1 MPLTVSKWG
10 NSSAIRLPKQLVE
23 EMDLSINDQLDYHVS
38 GNQLIIERRT
48 EVPYLTVDDLFK
60 DYDGEPVNVKPVL
73 FESIGNEQW

>member
-23 EMDLSINDQLDYHVS
+23 EMDLSINDQLDYHIS

-73 FESIGNEQW
+73 FESIGKEQW

>member
-10 NSSAIRLPKQLVE
+10 NSAAIRLPKQLVE

-38 GNQLIIERRT
+38 GNQLIIERKT